1 MNEANYIRYRK
12 LKGFWHSLRYLACRI
27 FPVKKNRIA
36 VCTFEGRGGFGCN
49 PKYLVQELHRRNP
62 GYEFIWLV
70 NDINKEFPEYVHK
83 VKNTLWNRAYWQST
97 AKIWIDNYRN
107 PYGTVKRNG
116 QIYINVNHYTSAIK
130 CTGLWRGKGFSEMA
144 YLVSKNDSDMMDA
157 LVIDS
162 DWCESYMH
170 KGMLFDGEMLK
181 SGAPR
186 CDILYGN
193 RQVQRHRL
201 RAKHKL
207 PADARIVMY
216 APTFREGAKNG
227 KRSVFSEVWTIDFV
241 RLLAVLEKR
250 FGGAWYLCI
259 RVHPQLAPT
268 FAEYKDDVLQGR
280 VFDESQADDMYE
292 VLAGVDAY
300 ITDYSSAIFEAG
312 YAHIPAFIYA
322 DDIQKYAVD
331 RGELMW
337 NLATDSLERVG
348 NNKAVTPDY
357 DLRLPFSVATDNG
370 SLERDILE
378 FDEYAYISV
387 QESFSRQIGL
397 VFDGKG
403 SSRIADW
410 LEKQLRKE

>member
-1 MNEANYIRYRK
+1 MLFR
-12 LKGFWHSLRYLACRI
+12 S
-27 FPVKKNRIA
+27 
-36 VCTFEGRGGFGCN
+36 
-49 PKYLVQELHRRNP
+49 
-62 GYEFIWLV
+62 
-70 NDINKEFPEYVHK
+70 
-83 VKNTLWNRAYWQST
+83 
-97 AKIWIDNYRN
+97 
-107 PYGTVKRNG
+107 
-116 QIYINVNHYTSAIK
+116 
-130 CTGLWRGKGFSEMA
+130 KGFSEMA
-144 YLVSKNDSDMMDA
+144 YLVSRNDSDMMDA

-170 KGMLFDGEMLK
+170 KGMLFDGTMLK

-193 RQVQRHRL
+193 RQEQKKWL
-201 RAKHKL
+201 RAKHGL
-207 PADARIVMY
+207 PENAKIVMY

-241 RLLAVLEKR
+241 RLLSVLEKR

-268 FAEYKDDVLQGR
+268 FAEYKDDALQGH

-337 NLATDSLERVG
+337 NLAVDRLDCVG

-357 DLRLPFSVATDNG
+357 DLRLPFSVSTDNDG
-370 SLERDILE
+370 LERDILA
-378 FDEYAYISV
+378 FDEDAYASA
-387 QESFSRQIGL
+387 QESFSQQIGL
-397 VFDGKG
+397 VFDGRG

-410 LEKQLRKE
+410 LESQMRN